1 MNLTSII
8 RKNQYY
14 IRLALMILPFIFLSC
29 GHRGLQLPEPKP
41 STTNASQVYI
51 IRESRFFG
59 FGIPITVVLDDAI
72 ICKLRAGEYVTFAI
86 EPGFHTLGLSE
97 STLMVP
103 FATKRNYYFLIK
115 TSPDKFGFEIE
126 KIDDGTGAY
135 LISISKILE

>member
-1 MNLTSII
+1 M
-8 RKNQYY
+8 Q
-14 IRLALMILPFIFLSC
+14 IRLTFMILSFIFLSC
-29 GHRGLQLPEPKP
+29 AHRSLQLPEPTP

-59 FGIPITVVLDDAI
+59 FGISLKVVLDDAV

-103 FATKRNYYFLIK
+103 FATKRKYYFLIK

-126 KIDDGTGAY
+126 KIDDGTGVY

>member
-97 STLMVP
+97 STLMLP
-103 FATKRNYYFLIK
+103 FATNRNYYFLI
-115 TSPDKFGFEIE
+115 
-126 KIDDGTGAY
+126 
-135 LISISKILE
+135 